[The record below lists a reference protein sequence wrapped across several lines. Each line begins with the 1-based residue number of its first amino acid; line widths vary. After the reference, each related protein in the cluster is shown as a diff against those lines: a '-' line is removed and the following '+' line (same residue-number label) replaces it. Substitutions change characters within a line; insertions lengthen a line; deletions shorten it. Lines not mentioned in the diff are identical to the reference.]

1 MIYSLFS
8 KDVILLLVVEYISW
22 QKSIINIDY
31 LNNFV
36 EEYGRTL
43 FTIDEVTSRDF
54 ILYKGD
60 DDNTAFWALKANQ
73 GMFYTIDGS

>member
-1 MIYSLFS
+1 MIYSLFG

-36 EEYGRTL
+36 EEYG
-43 FTIDEVTSRDF
+43 
-54 ILYKGD
+54 LY
-60 DDNTAFWALKANQ
+60 LQ
-73 GMFYTIDGS
+73 